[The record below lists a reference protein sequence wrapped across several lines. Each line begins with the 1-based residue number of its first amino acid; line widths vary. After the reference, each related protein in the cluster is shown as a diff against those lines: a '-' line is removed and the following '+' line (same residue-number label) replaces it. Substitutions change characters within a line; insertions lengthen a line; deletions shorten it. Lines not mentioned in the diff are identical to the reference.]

1 MSGRHRVNHTARLG
15 LATAVVGL
23 LALPLAGQEPG
34 SDAVVESG
42 LVEQAGRR
50 LVQLDVTVTGPK
62 DEVATLER
70 DDFELIIGGRP
81 IRELT
86 VDNLCALEVDGGPSP
101 TGETHADAAEPT
113 PVPPPRPAAHFLF
126 YFDQVHLT
134 QAGRQFAL
142 EDAKALIP
150 RLIVNGDRGTIVS
163 SGREMRTFADMT
175 DDVDRLVTAVDE
187 VGRDPMQWDPKIFG
201 SNDRNQIREVLDLLS
216 KGALTEAMSR
226 ARIFQRDESWR
237 AKRALQRFA
246 IVIGRMAD
254 LDPPKAV
261 IYFADSMRRNAG
273 EHYVELLSWND
284 RLKGT
289 VTISKMSADAA
300 WASNPF
306 DRLLEEATAHGVR
319 VYTIQAEGLVTI
331 DPTLAPLAP
340 NVAAPSV
347 STRHITDAQNTLVS
361 LAHETGAEAFL
372 NGVRPAKIA
381 RRIQADLSCLYLLSF
396 DAEGLPLDSNLTV
409 GLRTRRKKIK
419 TQIRGLLV
427 VQSES
432 RRQTS
437 RLMAAFAAP
446 DAVKQ
451 QDIQAAGS
459 VIPTGFTEGR
469 YTALVQFS
477 IPPSPMIGATWD
489 LGMSLVSRSK
499 VREDASG
506 RITVN
511 GQGVPVL
518 FETEMQF
525 KPGPYE
531 IIAVGHESQADQIA
545 THEIE
550 GNWPDPDD
558 APATVAPIAL
568 LQPFDGLILRDT
580 ELKRSGAVGLAE
592 HDLARTTKPTALV
605 SLVCRGKTKG
615 KLRVERSLVGE
626 TPAPFDPVDVE
637 LAKDKERCVQ
647 VRDMIPAG
655 VMGAGMFTYQIRVFR
670 KTAEVAQ
677 ASRRFAAID
686 DETATLGEALTVVD
700 PLQ

>member
-1 MSGRHRVNHTARLG
+1 M
-15 LATAVVGL
+15 
-23 LALPLAGQEPG
+23 
-34 SDAVVESG
+34 VESG

-113 PVPPPRPAAHFLF
+113 LVPPPRPAAHFLF

-150 RLIVNGDRGTIVS
+150 RLIVDGNRGTIVS
-163 SGREMRTFADMT
+163 SGREIRTFADMT
-175 DDVDRLVTAVDE
+175 DDVDRLVAAVGE
-187 VGRDPMQWDPKIFG
+187 VGSDPMQWDPTIFA
-201 SNDRNQIREVLDLLS
+201 SNEQDQIREVLDLLDE
-216 KGALTEAMSR
+216 GDLNRAVNR
-226 ARIFQRDESWR
+226 ARIFQRDERWR
-237 AKRALQRFA
+237 AERALRRFA
-246 IVIGRMAD
+246 MVIGRMAD

-261 IYFADSMRRNAG
+261 LYFSDSMRRNSG
-273 EHYVELLSWND
+273 EHYLDMLGWKD
-284 RLKGT
+284 RFVDSSQKT
-289 VTISKMSADAA
+289 MEAMSADAA
-300 WASNPF
+300 SARNPF
-306 DRLLEEATAHGVR
+306 DRVLEEATAHGVR
-319 VYTIQAEGLVTI
+319 VYTVQAEGLVTI
-331 DPTLAPLAP
+331 DPTIAPSAT
-340 NVAAPSV
+340 NTSGFGDPSV

-409 GLRTRRKKIK
+409 GLRTSRKKIK
-419 TQIRGLLV
+419 TQIRGMLV

-489 LGMSLVSRSK
+489 LGMSLVSRGK

-550 GNWPDPDD
+550 GDWPDPDD

-592 HDLARTTKPTALV
+592 HDLARTAKATALV